1 MKPFVELS
9 FMPAALAFNP
19 KQTVFAYRSI
29 TSPPK
34 SYAKWGTL
42 VQEFTRHLVGRYG
55 REEVESWYF
64 EVWNEPDLHM
74 PLFGDFWHGSPEDY
88 FQLYDRAAEAIKS
101 VDSRLQVGG
110 PAAATPAFIGPFL
123 DHVASTA
130 NAPGRT
136 RRVPLD
142 FLSYHAYSSP
152 LLDWRPLLER
162 LGFPD
167 LPVFYT
173 EWGVSARAGEAVND
187 LPFGAAWLARVLMES
202 NDSASLFAYWTG
214 AEYSDEQKAPN
225 SLFHGGFGL
234 LGFDSIRKPRYWTY
248 FMLHQMGTRR
258 VALEGTGDGFGAL
271 IHGLATTSP
280 DGAVRVLLANVTYQ
294 QLKAS
299 GDALLE
305 RNISLTF
312 TGLEP
317 RRRFRLHHYRVDNQH
332 SNVYSAWQGMGKPDW
347 PDAVQ
352 MAELRRRDVL
362 ETAEPDREVSS
373 DSNGQLAVD
382 FKLPMPALSMIELMP
397 GDRPQHDGI
406 APMPSE

>member
-1 MKPFVELS
+1 
-9 FMPAALAFNP
+9 
-19 KQTVFAYRSI
+19 
-29 TSPPK
+29 
-34 SYAKWGTL
+34 
-42 VQEFTRHLVGRYG
+42 
-55 REEVESWYF
+55 VESWYF

-74 PLFGDFWHGSPEDY
+74 PLFGDFWHGSAEDY
-88 FQLYDRAAEAIKS
+88 FQLYDQAAVAIKS
-101 VDSRLQVGG
+101 VDSHLQVGG
-110 PAAATPAFIGPFL
+110 PAAATPAFIGRFL
-123 DHVASTA
+123 DHVASMA
-130 NAPGRT
+130 NSAGFT
-136 RRVPLD
+136 HGVPLD

-214 AEYSDEQKAPN
+214 AEYSDEQKAAN

-234 LGFDSIRKPRYWTY
+234 LGFDSIRKPRYWTF

-362 ETAEPDREVSS
+362 ETAEPDREVFS

-382 FKLPMPALSMIELMP
+382 FKLPMPALSMIELIP